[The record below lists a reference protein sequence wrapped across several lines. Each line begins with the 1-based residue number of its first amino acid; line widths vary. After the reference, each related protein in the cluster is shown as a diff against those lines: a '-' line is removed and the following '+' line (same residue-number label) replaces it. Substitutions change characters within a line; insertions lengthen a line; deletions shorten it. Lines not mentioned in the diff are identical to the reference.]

1 MFIAQHCDSSHDLVK
16 KLTLYMS
23 LNRHLHELLEV
34 MNNNILVAHFPHA
47 SFHEALS
54 VTKSSTSDKE
64 ITS

>member
-1 MFIAQHCDSSHDLVK
+1 
-16 KLTLYMS
+16 MS

-34 MNNNILVAHFPHA
+34 MNNNIHVAHFPHA
-47 SFHEALS
+47 SFHKALS